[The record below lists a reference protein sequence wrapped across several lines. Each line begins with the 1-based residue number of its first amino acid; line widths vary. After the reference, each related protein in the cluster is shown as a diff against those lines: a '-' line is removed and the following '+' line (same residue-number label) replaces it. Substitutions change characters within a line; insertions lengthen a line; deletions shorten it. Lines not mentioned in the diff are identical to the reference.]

1 MYPKCPISLVYPVSP
16 VSPIGSI
23 GFVGFT
29 RLTGLVPLICHIFAL
44 FLLKIRQNPYK
55 KASFSRFFKKKIEI
69 SCKFSEICLY
79 LHQICGSVKEKQRA
93 DMAFTGLIRHEI

>member
-1 MYPKCPISLVYPVSP
+1 MPIKPVTAEMPILPKSAILCNGCSVFS
-16 VSPIGSI
+16 
-23 GFVGFT
+23 
-29 RLTGLVPLICHIFAL
+29 L

-69 SCKFSEICLY
+69 SCKISEICLY